1 MAADEDTDSD
11 EQGRVSGYKG
21 TRPGGRS
28 ARVREAVLAA
38 AAAELVEV
46 GYAELSIARVAQRAG
61 VATTTVHRRW
71 GNRARLVTDVF
82 DANAVTAVPDPQRD
96 CLEDDLRAFAA
107 GAAAGLGQPAVQS
120 LLRSM
125 FSLPPEEL
133 QRIQEA
139 YWQARF
145 VVAQTIID
153 RAIARGEL
161 PAGTVGWT
169 ILEPLLA
176 PIWMRRLITALPI
189 DEATLDAIVADALL
203 LARARTPGREPSVAE
218 PALTEAHRRAQR

>member
-1 MAADEDTDSD
+1 MGEPDDIDVGEPSRSTA
-11 EQGRVSGYKG
+11 YKG

-46 GYAELSIARVAQRAG
+46 GYAELSLARVAARAG

-71 GNRARLVTDVF
+71 GSRARLVTDVF
-82 DANAVTAVPDPQRD
+82 DANAVTAVPDPQCD
-96 CLEDDLRAFAA
+96 SLEADLRTFGGA
-107 GAAAGLGQPAVQS
+107 AAAGLAQPAVQM

-133 QRIQEA
+133 ERIQEA
-139 YWQARF
+139 YWEARF
-145 VVAQTIID
+145 VIAQTIID

-161 PAGTVGWT
+161 PAGTTGWSVF
-169 ILEPLLA
+169 EPLLST
-176 PIWMRRLITALPI
+176 IWMRRLITALPI
-189 DEATLDAIVADALL
+189 DDATLDRIVADALL
-203 LARARTPGREPSVAE
+203 LARARAE
-218 PALTEAHRRAQR
+218 LR

>member
-1 MAADEDTDSD
+1 MGADEDT
-11 EQGRVSGYKG
+11 GSGDAARANVYKG

-71 GNRARLVTDVF
+71 GSRARLVTDVF

-107 GAAAGLGQPAVQS
+107 GASAGLAQPAVQS

-125 FSLPPEEL
+125 FSLPLDEL
-133 QRIQEA
+133 RRIQDA
-139 YWQARF
+139 YWSARF
-145 VVAQTIID
+145 AVAQAIID
-153 RAIARGEL
+153 RAIDRGEL

-169 ILEPLLA
+169 VFEPLLA

-189 DEATLDAIVADALL
+189 DDDTLDAIVADALL
-203 LARARTPGREPSVAE
+203 LARSRAR
-218 PALTEAHRRAQR
+218 